1 MDYHF
6 RNLVFEGGGVKG
18 IAYVGALQELKKRK
32 ILKNIKRVGGT
43 SAGAINAVLLALDYT
58 LEETQEILSGLDF
71 NNFMDDSWGV
81 VRDTKR
87 LIEKYGWYKGD
98 FFRSWMGNLIREKT
112 GSEHSTFNDLS
123 NRNFRDLFL
132 VGTNL
137 STQFA
142 EVFSIEHTPRMRVVD
157 AVRISMSIPLFFAA
171 VRNVREDVYVDGGVF
186 DNYPIKLFDREKYV
200 KKSELSKLA
209 RKTKYYEAENA
220 KLKKTSS
227 RYIYNKETFGFRLDT
242 GREISMFR
250 DGAEP
255 QHQKIHYFFD
265 YAWALVKSILN
276 AQNNQHLHS
285 DDWHRTVYINTIG
298 VNTTDFDIGDEKKE
312 DLVKEGVKGVAKYF
326 DWYDRFDPNNPPMNH
341 PDFIDY
347 KDVQE

>member
-1 MDYHF
+1 
-6 RNLVFEGGGVKG
+6 
-18 IAYVGALQELKKRK
+18 
-32 ILKNIKRVGGT
+32 
-43 SAGAINAVLLALDYT
+43 
-58 LEETQEILSGLDF
+58 
-71 NNFMDDSWGV
+71 
-81 VRDTKR
+81 
-87 LIEKYGWYKGD
+87 
-98 FFRSWMGNLIREKT
+98 MGNLIREKT

-220 KLKKTSS
+220 
-227 RYIYNKETFGFRLDT
+227 
-242 GREISMFR
+242 
-250 DGAEP
+250 
-255 QHQKIHYFFD
+255 
-265 YAWALVKSILN
+265 
-276 AQNNQHLHS
+276 QNNQHLHS
-285 DDWHRTVYINTIG
+285 DDWHRTVHINTIG
-298 VNTTDFDIGDEKKE
+298 VNATDFDIGDEKKE